1 MTLPLRLES
10 RSLSIETTALVKRY
24 GSHRAL
30 QGLDLDVPEGAVYL
44 LVGPNG
50 AGKST
55 TMKILMGLLE
65 PTSGDARVLGL
76 DAGADGALVRA
87 NVGYVPET
95 PVWGHG
101 WMAVARLLHHHA
113 AYFPAWDLPYA
124 QRLVTFFGLPVRQ
137 KVKTLSKGQSR
148 RLHLVMALAHRP
160 PVLILDE
167 PLDGLDPVMRDQTLR
182 ALVAHLADTPTTVLL
197 STHHVGEVERLADHI
212 GVLRN
217 GQFCMQ
223 SGTEHLATKLRRYR
237 GTVLPGWT
245 DSSGLNGSV
254 VKRTTTRDEIDWIVW
269 GDEADVAARLV
280 RSGAALRCVDR
291 LSLEEATIALLTPAG
306 DLP

>member
-1 MTLPLRLES
+1 MTLPIRLS
-10 RSLSIETTALVKRY
+10 DRSLAIGTSALVKRY
-24 GSHRAL
+24 RQHRAL
-30 QGLDLDVPEGAVYL
+30 QGLDLDVPTGAVYL

-65 PTSGDARVLGL
+65 PTSGTAHVLGL
-76 DAGADGALVRA
+76 DTGAEGALVRA

-95 PVWGHG
+95 PAWGHG
-101 WMAVARLLHHHA
+101 WMHVARLLHHHA

-124 QRLVTFFGLPVRQ
+124 QRLINFFGLPVRQ
-137 KVKTLSKGQSR
+137 RVKTLSKGQSR

-212 GVLRN
+212 GVLRS
-217 GQFCMQ
+217 GQLCVQ
-223 SGTEHLATKLRRYR
+223 SGTEQLAARLRRYR
-237 GTVLPGWT
+237 GVVPPGWT
-245 DSSGLNGSV
+245 DTSGLNGGV
-254 VKRTTTRDEIDWIVW
+254 VRRTTTRDEIDWIVW
-269 GDEADVAARLV
+269 GDENEVTQRLAH
-280 RSGAALRCVDR
+280 SGAAIRSVDR

-306 DLP
+306 DTQ